1 MRKGPN
7 AVPDV
12 DLNELE
18 RYLRIY
24 QENPDSRVFAPLAD
38 MYRRL
43 ARYREAEQICRE
55 GLQRHP
61 YYAGGKVALAY
72 ILFDTGRL
80 PEAYQEINSVVTY
93 YPDNLM
99 ARKIMV
105 RVLGMMGDTSKARRE
120 YEALVQ
126 LAPQLAGDP
135 ELERALKGPGP
146 MVVENLGTMGGY
158 SPTQRVSHPAERTEP
173 EWAESER
180 LPPAKGRRKPGRREF
195 LIKKKRVL
203 EHWIRTLETQA

>member
-1 MRKGPN
+1 M
-7 AVPDV
+7 PDV

-105 RVLGMMGDTSKARRE
+105 RVLGTMGDTAKARRE

-146 MVVENLGTMGGY
+146 MIVENLGSGGGAFA
-158 SPTQRVSHPAERTEP
+158 PTSRVSHPAERTEP
-173 EWAESER
+173 EWAANER
-180 LPPAKGRRKPGRREF
+180 VPSPKGRRQPARREL

>member
-1 MRKGPN
+1 
-7 AVPDV
+7 VPDV

-61 YYAGGKVALAY
+61 YYAGGKVALAF

-80 PEAYQEINSVVTY
+80 EEAHVEVESVVTY

-99 ARKIMV
+99 ARKILV
-105 RVLGMMGDTSKARRE
+105 RVLSGMNQREKAERE
-120 YEALVQ
+120 YQALLQ

-135 ELERALKGPGP
+135 ELERALRGP
-146 MVVENLGTMGGY
+146 VVDLVDSWADASAGEAQKRSIQILEAHEKTELD
-158 SPTQRVSHPAERTEP
+158 PEIHPQVPHRG
-173 EWAESER
+173 WAK
-180 LPPAKGRRKPGRREF
+180 PPRGRREI
-195 LIKKKRVL
+195 LLKKKRVL
-203 EHWIRTLETQA
+203 ERWLGALEARRV

>member
-1 MRKGPN
+1 
-7 AVPDV
+7 VPDV